1 MRNILSLCVVAFLI
15 TACASTKITNWDSGG
30 KYKYYDENGKEQS
43 DDKKLIDPLMV
54 NVSLLPLP
62 KSATEEPENPK
73 TFFDLDKKVQNELLR
88 TLNSNTTKNK
98 EILDAI
104 ASNLYQVKDNDSK
117 NELQTDYTK
126 IQVRAVFSNIKQYF
140 NDKRLIHPNTRLAF
154 LNTTLCLDETQ
165 FQIYSIDKLE
175 NDIETIDL
183 GTLNR
188 ENNVQFKSNLEAG
201 TSTDITDTNNE
212 TSNTT
217 DNFEETDQNQVKH
230 AKTNTKNTE
239 SNKSITSK
247 NGINGKVSYDIE
259 DKIKEAMNLKLKRM
273 KTGFSLKNGKELTI
287 MQQGSLLNDIS
298 DNTIVTLTFKE
309 KEENL
314 KNKNN
319 VVRFTINQDS
329 LEKSGINMRKI
340 QFFSCNKVN
349 DIKLTTS
356 YNGLIRSAES
366 RGKWLGV
373 AQSRNNILEFDDKV
387 IYYKISRNKDSSNIL
402 IFNNYNFCKQL
413 LKVKITFNNKDKKYF
428 YIKPKNQQ
436 EQALLF
442 EDYQQASIFINYID
456 KLFQLYTNSHKTED
470 DVKKIFRKENFE
482 ITLNS
487 GEKIIGENPNKKI
500 IDEIIKAY
508 EIIDEM
514 QNE

>member
-30 KYKYYDENGKEQS
+30 NYKYFDENGREQS

-62 KSATEEPENPK
+62 KPATEEPENPK

-98 EILDAI
+98 EILDAM
-104 ASNLYQVKDNDSK
+104 ASNLYQIKDNDS
-117 NELQTDYTK
+117 NIELPTDYTK
-126 IQVRAVFSNIKQYF
+126 IQLRAVFSNIKQYF
-140 NDKRLIHPNTRLAF
+140 NDKRLVHPNTRLAF

-230 AKTNTKNTE
+230 SKTNTKNTE

-273 KTGFSLKNGKELTI
+273 KTGFSLTNGKKLTI

-298 DNTIVTLTFKE
+298 DNTIVTLTLKE

-319 VVRFTINQDS
+319 VVRFTINEDS
-329 LEKSGINMRKI
+329 LEKAKINMRAI

-356 YNGLIRSAES
+356 YNGLIRSAKS
-366 RGKWLGV
+366 RGNWLGV

-387 IYYKISRNKDSSNIL
+387 SYYKIISDTMKENDSI
-402 IFNNYNFCKQL
+402 IFSKNNFCKQL
-413 LKVKITFNNKDKKYF
+413 LRIQIKYSSHTAYF
-428 YIKPKNQQ
+428 YIQPKGKST
-436 EQALLF
+436 QALLF

-456 KLFQLYTNSHKTED
+456 KLFQLYINSKKTED
-470 DVKKIFRKENFE
+470 DVKKIFYIENFE
-482 ITLNS
+482 IALNS
-487 GEKIIGENPNKKI
+487 GEKIVGNNPNKNC
-500 IDEIIKAY
+500 IDEIIKNY
-508 EIIDEM
+508 EIVDEM
-514 QNE
+514 QKE